1 MYNSKYNPVYLCTYI
16 LYFYEYKCNKR
27 IYTFIG
33 NLNVQN
39 VYIKKYKIFS
49 IKFHFSNYIHKTL
62 NLCINILVIK
72 KKKKN
77 QRVEILFNFA
87 LDIFYFV
94 FLIYPLFPLV

>member
-49 IKFHFSNYIHKTL
+49 IKFHFSNYIHKIL

-72 KKKKN
+72 KKKN
-77 QRVEILFNFA
+77 QRVEILFNFV

>member
-72 KKKKN
+72 KKKKIK
-77 QRVEILFNFA
+77 E
-87 LDIFYFV
+87 
-94 FLIYPLFPLV
+94 